1 MKTYTI
7 TKTDSAVTIDF
18 DIDYFYANCNNATID
33 FNELGLD
40 PTFTIHFV
48 DNQPFIN
55 LGGPDNVTLSF
66 EAPLFD
72 ESEIEQTFNYEVLLA
87 LIATDSRFDNGQNP
101 Y

>member
-33 FNELGLD
+33 FDELGLD
-40 PTFTIHFV
+40 PIFTIHFV

-55 LGGPDNVTLSF
+55 LGNDAATFSF

-72 ESEIEQTFNYEVLLA
+72 ESEIEQVFNYDVLLA
-87 LIATDSRFDNGQNP
+87 LIATDSRFDNGQSP